1 VSSSPGEI
9 RRWMQHLV
17 ARSIEEQ
24 VRGAQRYGEL
34 IRRVA
39 RGDLDEQS
47 VRSRYA
53 EFMRE
58 ETGRYVRNVVSL
70 GLAYYDNLLEAGWDY
85 GNRFFDRLLGEESGE
100 RSQGVVRRV
109 AMDLRAPIGKDAV
122 GSFVMQNK
130 RTDPVDISFIVSEF
144 SGPDDGR
151 LFRPPLRITPPRFSM
166 PPRSEQA
173 VEIRVPVLS
182 GLFEPGKPHT
192 ATVAV
197 RGQEALELVL
207 TVWAEDGGTAAR
219 RARGAA
225 ARKTPRGG
233 AGKRTTPPIKKGE
246 TRPAAKSTGTRG
258 MGAGTRSTRAGA
270 GRAGAV
276 KKTAAS
282 RGVAKKS
289 ATSRGVAKRSMASR
303 AAPKKATGRRTTG
316 RG

>member
-100 RSQGVVRRV
+100 RNEGAVRRV
-109 AMDLRAPIGKDAV
+109 AMDLRAPVGEDAV
-122 GSFVMQNK
+122 GSFVLQNK
-130 RTDPVDISFIVSEF
+130 RSDPVDISFIVSEF
-144 SGPDDGR
+144 SGPDDGP

-182 GLFEPGKPHT
+182 DLFEPGKPYT

-207 TVWAEDGGTAAR
+207 TV

-225 ARKTPRGG
+225 ARAPRGT
-233 AGKRTTPPIKKGE
+233 AGKRATAPTYKGE
-246 TRPAAKSTGTRG
+246 ARPAAKSTGARG
-258 MGAGTRSTRAGA
+258 MKAGTRSTGAGA
-270 GRAGAV
+270 SRAGAV
-276 KKTAAS
+276 KKTVAS
-282 RGVAKKS
+282 RGAAKKS
-289 ATSRGVAKRSMASR
+289 TASRGAAK
-303 AAPKKATGRRTTG
+303 KTTGRRTIG